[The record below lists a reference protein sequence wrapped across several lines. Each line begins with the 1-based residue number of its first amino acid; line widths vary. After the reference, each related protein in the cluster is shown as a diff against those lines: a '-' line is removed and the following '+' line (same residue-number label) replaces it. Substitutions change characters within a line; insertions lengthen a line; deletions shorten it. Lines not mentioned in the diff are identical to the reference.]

1 MGPTRR
7 DVFSLGILALIVLVS
22 GGCGNQGTD
31 DLPREPISGTV
42 SYEGKPLANGTIQ
55 FQPASQA
62 EGMAAGGMV
71 VNGRFEIP
79 RGEGPVPG
87 KYKVQIDSLNETISV
102 PVPEPEAPASSDAAV
117 LPGELKIPPKKMMK
131 KRLIPPRYNSQTEL
145 TAEVK
150 AGGPNRYE
158 FNLAK

>member
-22 GGCGNQGTD
+22 GGCGNQGSD

-42 SYEGKPLANGTIQ
+42 TYDGKPLANGTIQ

-71 VNGRFEIP
+71 VNGRFDVP
-79 RGEGPVPG
+79 RNEGPVPG
-87 KYKVQIDSLNETISV
+87 KYKVQIDSIDETITV
-102 PVPEPEAPASSDAAV
+102 PVPEQPAS
-117 LPGELKIPPKKMMK
+117 PE
-131 KRLIPPRYNSQTEL
+131 
-145 TAEVK
+145 
-150 AGGPNRYE
+150 GGD
-158 FNLAK
+158 